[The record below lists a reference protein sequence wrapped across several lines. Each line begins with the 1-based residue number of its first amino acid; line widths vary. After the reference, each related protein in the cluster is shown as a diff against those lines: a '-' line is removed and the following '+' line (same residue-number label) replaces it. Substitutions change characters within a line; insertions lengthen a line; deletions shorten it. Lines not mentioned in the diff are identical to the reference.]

1 MTLHFNRGD
10 RVKLSGSEEIMRI
23 EDTLGDYAAV
33 WFMDSF
39 NRIRRGAFHL
49 SYLTKL

>member
-1 MTLHFNRGD
+1 MILHFNQGD
-10 RVKLSGSEEIMRI
+10 RVKLSGSAEIMRI
-23 EDTLGDYAAV
+23 EKTVGDYAEV
-33 WFMDSF
+33 WFMDSY